1 MHDDAWYVARDEH
14 VHAVDAF
21 DDSGAT
27 ADALT
32 AHLHM
37 TAVLVV
43 KDDVDGV
50 GVFESVIIGKRRE
63 GE

>member
-1 MHDDAWYVARDEH
+1 MHDDAGNVARDEH

-21 DDSGAT
+21 NDSGAA
-27 ADALT
+27 ADALA

-37 TAVLVV
+37 ATVLVV

-50 GVFESVIIGKRRE
+50 GVFESIIIGKRRE